1 MLILPGDPEFDFT
14 LATAI
19 PPNWLQVAEAIGQ
32 QVALVA
38 EVGSGLLRPAS
49 ADELDDYLMGGE
61 YDERME
67 ALEDADNGLDYFG
80 DSDTSFRLDA
90 VFDCD

>member
-19 PPNWLQVAEAIGQ
+19 PPGWRNVAEQIGQ
-32 QVALVA
+32 QVAFVA
-38 EVGSGLLRPAS
+38 QVGSGLLRPATP
-49 ADELDDYLMGGE
+49 DELDEYLMGGE

-67 ALEDADNGLDYFG
+67 ALGDTDDGLDYVG
-80 DSDTSFRLDA
+80 DGDTSFGLDA
-90 VFDCD
+90 VLSCY